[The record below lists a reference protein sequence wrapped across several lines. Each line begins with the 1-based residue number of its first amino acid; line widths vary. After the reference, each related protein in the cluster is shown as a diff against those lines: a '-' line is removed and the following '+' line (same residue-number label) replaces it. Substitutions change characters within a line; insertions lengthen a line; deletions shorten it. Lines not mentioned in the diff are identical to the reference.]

1 MSKINIY
8 GQLDAQTVDQKLAV
22 TKQIYDEN
30 FSQFQSELNKT
41 FAKTADINAALD
53 PVKTSID
60 EINTKISWKTI
71 E

>member
-30 FSQFQSELNKT
+30 FSQFQSELNK
-41 FAKTADINAALD
+41 I
-53 PVKTSID
+53 VKTSID

>member
-30 FSQFQSELNKT
+30 FSQFQSELNK
-41 FAKTADINAALD
+41 I
-53 PVKTSID
+53 VKTSID
-60 EINTKISWKTI
+60 EINTRISWKTI

>member
-22 TKQIYDEN
+22 TRQIYDEN
-30 FSQFQSELNKT
+30 LSQFQSELNK
-41 FAKTADINAALD
+41 I
-53 PVKTSID
+53 VKTSID
-60 EINTKISWKTI
+60 EINTKMSWKTI